1 MARALRQGTGLISD
15 YAKSGTRS
23 QTDSGRDMVG
33 MNTQVRKGSHLPCI
47 WEVGYGSRQRAGLE
61 I

>member
-23 QTDSGRDMVG
+23 QTDSGEDMVG
-33 MNTQVRKGSHLPCI
+33 IEHSGKEGITPPMHLGGEI
-47 WEVGYGSRQRAGLE
+47 WQSAECWT
-61 I
+61 